1 MKINQSGR
9 SMIEML
15 GVLAIIGVLS
25 VGGIAGYSKAM
36 NKYRINKITDQVSMI
51 AANIRTLYAMQRDYT
66 GLDTNAAANTGAI
79 PDEMITS
86 TVDGTTTNA
95 TLANPYN
102 GSVFVHSAALNGE
115 TANPKAFMII
125 YNGLPREACV
135 SIASNDWG
143 EPVAIRAASS
153 AIGAETFDDATN
165 MKIGCAG
172 TAAAAA
178 GTVACPNGG
187 TTAVPMPVATAS
199 TACACTTNACSI
211 AWKYY

>member
-102 GSVFVHSAALNGE
+102 GEVKVLAAALNKE
-115 TANPKAFMII
+115 TSNPKAFMII

-143 EPVAIRAASS
+143 EPVAIRVASAGQS
-153 AIGAETFDDATN
+153 VDDATN
-165 MKIGCAG
+165 MYIGCPG
-172 TAAAAA
+172 TEAAAD

-187 TTAVPMPVATAS
+187 KTAVPMPVTSAS
-199 TACACTTNACSI
+199 TACNCTGANANKCSI